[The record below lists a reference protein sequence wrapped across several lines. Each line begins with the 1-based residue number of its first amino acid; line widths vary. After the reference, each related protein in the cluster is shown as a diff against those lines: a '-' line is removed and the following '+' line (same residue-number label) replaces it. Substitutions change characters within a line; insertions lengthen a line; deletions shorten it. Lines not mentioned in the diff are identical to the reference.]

1 MTKKKNAKKD
11 VVPAPVVLLKKPKP
25 KQAPPKVKH
34 RRGLTNA
41 ELRELMKTN
50 KPPQSWY
57 DEDHE
62 GLY

>member
-1 MTKKKNAKKD
+1 MGNTNAKKKK
-11 VVPAPVVLLKKPKP
+11 VAAGRAAVLEKPKRKKKPGKT
-25 KQAPPKVKH
+25 KR

-41 ELRELMKTN
+41 ELRELMKAN

-57 DEDHE
+57 DEDQE

>member
-1 MTKKKNAKKD
+1 MTNKKNTKKD
-11 VVPAPVVLLKKPKP
+11 GVPASVVLLKKPKP
-25 KQAPPKVKH
+25 KKAPPKVKR

>member
-1 MTKKKNAKKD
+1 MIRKKITSSEAKPKR
-11 VVPAPVVLLKKPKP
+11 KKPSP
-25 KQAPPKVKH
+25 KAKR

-57 DEDHE
+57 EEDHT